1 MCSGL
6 GPDPVTHR
14 GSHMFYFLLLLLD
27 ISAYFYTGNILTAG
41 LLFVAEYVHSF
52 VLELLLSQLLKDLWL
67 NGRHKNTSHHLNH
80 TWLED
85 SESGWYLDCDW
96 WFRSPQEQEHKYG
109 RENCNKVLQSLHVF
123 WTDCDKKSNLPSNH
137 LVISQ
142 TDKTTSDYY
151 WDTWREQSRIH
162 FTVTAVKKACS
173 CHRGKTNPRAT
184 PGGEKW
190 HQINFNKGE
199 QSPLVTSQFVHPH
212 FPLHPSSC
220 HSPFLMRREQR
231 TQEETRGE
239 RS

>member
-1 MCSGL
+1 MGNTRTLPIIWTTL
-6 GPDPVTHR
+6 GWRTLNQDGTWTVTDD
-14 GSHMFYFLLLLLD
+14 L
-27 ISAYFYTGNILTAG
+27 
-41 LLFVAEYVHSF
+41 EVH
-52 VLELLLSQLLKDLWL
+52 K
-67 NGRHKNTSHHLNH
+67 NKNTS
-80 TWLED
+80 TD
-85 SESGWYLDCDW
+85 
-96 WFRSPQEQEHKYG
+96 
-109 RENCNKVLQSLHVF
+109 ENNVLKSCSRYMYF
-123 WTDCDKKSNLPSNH
+123 SADCDKKSNLPSNH

-212 FPLHPSSC
+212 FPLRPSSC
-220 HSPFLMRREQR
+220 HSPFLMRCEQR